1 MVFQW
6 VGVEDAKKRA
16 KISLIGCGG
25 DSIRLFVEGGNYMP
39 RR

>member
-25 DSIRLFVEGGNYMP
+25 DQGYSKNFSSMVSP
-39 RR
+39 